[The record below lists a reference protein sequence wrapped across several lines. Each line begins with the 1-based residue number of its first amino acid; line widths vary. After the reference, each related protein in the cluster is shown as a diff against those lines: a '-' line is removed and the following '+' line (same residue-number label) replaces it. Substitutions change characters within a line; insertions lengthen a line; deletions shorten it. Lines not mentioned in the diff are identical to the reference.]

1 MVIIGPQKQKA
12 TFGVRAAGFVT
23 FSFLVG
29 GECQLNLSLWFPV
42 LEF

>member
-29 GECQLNLSLWFPV
+29 GEATETGILCSV
-42 LEF
+42 